1 MRMTFVYAIAFSG
14 EKFLMARNKD
24 RGWEMPGGEV
34 EPGES
39 PEDAMIREFL
49 EETGM
54 GFRSFSCTDIPNGK
68 VFFGVVEVDSRGSQP
83 CACGC
88 CRTIDDS
95 QEAIAEVSFFDKLP
109 EGLSFP
115 RKEYET
121 MLQEGRIALKK
132 YINRNSIGDE
142 CAT

>member
-14 EKFLMARNKD
+14 DKFIMVRNKH

-34 EPGES
+34 EPGERLD
-39 PEDAMIREFL
+39 EAIRREFL

-54 GFRSFSCTDIPNGK
+54 GFTSLSCTDVPHGK
-68 VFFGVVEVDSRGSQP
+68 VFFGVVDADSIRAQS